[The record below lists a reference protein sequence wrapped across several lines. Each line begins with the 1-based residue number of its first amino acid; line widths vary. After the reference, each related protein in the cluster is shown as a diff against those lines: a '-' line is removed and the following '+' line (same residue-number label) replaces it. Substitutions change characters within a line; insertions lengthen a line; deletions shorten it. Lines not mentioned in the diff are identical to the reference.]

1 MIRVLHIVGKMDRA
15 GAETMLINLY
25 RNIDRTQVQFD
36 FITFTLQKGDY
47 DEEILALGGKIY
59 PIIANNSI
67 DRMLKLTNFLK
78 QHSEYQIVHAHML
91 LNNAFHLLAAK
102 KAGIPHRIS
111 HSHNTSNGKSG
122 TIANLYEKFA
132 IYLNQRLSTKKI
144 ACGKEAAEYLFNTSK
159 DVWLLNNAI
168 DLQLYNDISST
179 NKNSWKVV
187 KSDLQGLKI
196 IQVGRLNKVKN
207 HAFSLEIA
215 KRLKEQNVN
224 FTFFIV
230 GQGPFH
236 NIIKKNIQDYG
247 LEENVFLL
255 GVRNDVP
262 SLMAGADVML
272 MPSLHEGFPVVL
284 VEAQAIGLKSLISAN
299 ISREVDL
306 GVDLVEFLD
315 LNNIDDWVIN
325 LQNIKEENTSSPP
338 NIKVLSSQGFDI
350 NQNSFELL
358 NLYKSMSN
366 NINYVNQ

>member
-15 GAETMLINLY
+15 GAETMLMNLY
-25 RNIDRTQVQFD
+25 RHVDRTQVQFD
-36 FITFTLQKGDY
+36 FITFTPDKGDY
-47 DEEILALGGKIY
+47 DDEILALGGRIY
-59 PIIANNSI
+59 PILANNSI
-67 DRMLKLTNFLK
+67 ERMFRLTSFLK
-78 QHSEYQIVHAHML
+78 QHPEYRIVHAHML

-111 HSHNTSNGKSG
+111 HSHTTSNGKSG

-132 IYLNQRLSTKKI
+132 IYLNKNLSTKKI
-144 ACGKEAAEYLFNTSK
+144 ACGKEAAEYLFNTSEN
-159 DVWLLNNAI
+159 VWLLNNAI
-168 DLQLYNDISST
+168 DLRLYNEISLS

-215 KRLKEQNVN
+215 KRLKEQDVS

-230 GQGPFH
+230 GQGPFQD
-236 NIIKKNIQDYG
+236 IIKKNIQDYG

-262 SLMAGADVML
+262 NLMAGADVML

-284 VEAQAIGLKSLISAN
+284 VEAQAIGLKSLISTN
-299 ISREVDL
+299 ISTEVDL
-306 GVDLVEFLD
+306 GVGLVEFLD
-315 LNNIDDWVIN
+315 LNYIDDWLSN
-325 LQNIKEENTSSPP
+325 LQSIKVKNINAPSNIK
-338 NIKVLSSQGFDI
+338 ILSSQGFDI
-350 NQNSFELL
+350 IQNSFELL

-366 NINYVNQ
+366 NTDHVN

>member
-47 DEEILALGGKIY
+47 DDEILALGGKIY

-102 KAGIPHRIS
+102 RAGIQHRIS
-111 HSHNTSNGKSG
+111 HSHSTSNSKSG
-122 TIANLYEKFA
+122 LVAKLYEKFS
-132 IYLNQRLSTKKI
+132 IYLNKKLSTKKI
-144 ACGKEAAEYLFNTSK
+144 ACGEEAAEYLFKSNK
-159 DVWLLNNAI
+159 NVWILKNAI

-215 KRLKEQNVN
+215 KRLKEQDVS

-230 GQGPFH
+230 GQGPFQD
-236 NIIKKNIQDYG
+236 IIKKNIQDYG

-262 SLMAGADVML
+262 NLMAGADVML

-284 VEAQAIGLKSLISAN
+284 VEAQAIGLKSLISTN
-299 ISREVDL
+299 ISTEVDL
-306 GVDLVEFLD
+306 GVGLVEFLD
-315 LNNIDDWVIN
+315 LNYIDDWLSN
-325 LQNIKEENTSSPP
+325 LQSIKVKNINAPSNIK
-338 NIKVLSSQGFDI
+338 ILSSQGFDI
-350 NQNSFELL
+350 IQNSFELL

-366 NINYVNQ
+366 NTDHVN

>member
-15 GAETMLINLY
+15 GAETMLMNLY
-25 RNIDRTQVQFD
+25 RHIDRTQVQFD
-36 FITFTLQKGDY
+36 FVTFTTDQGDY

-59 PIIANNSI
+59 PILANNSI
-67 DRMLKLTNFLK
+67 ERMFKLTSFLK
-78 QHSEYQIVHAHML
+78 QHPEYRIIHAHML

-102 KAGIPHRIS
+102 RAGIQHRIS
-111 HSHNTSNGKSG
+111 HSHSTSNSKSG
-122 TIANLYEKFA
+122 LVAKLYEKFA
-132 IYLNQRLSTKKI
+132 IYLNKKLSTKKI
-144 ACGKEAAEYLFNTSK
+144 ACGEEAAEYLFKSNK
-159 DVWLLNNAI
+159 NVWILKNAI

-215 KRLKEQNVN
+215 KRLKEQDVS

-230 GQGPFH
+230 GQGPFQD
-236 NIIKKNIQDYG
+236 IIKKNIQDYG

-262 SLMAGADVML
+262 NLMAGADVML

-284 VEAQAIGLKSLISAN
+284 VESQAVGLPCLASNNISKEVNLGLDLIEFKSLTEIDSWIQYLTHFKKPLTIEDN
-299 ISREVDL
+299 I
-306 GVDLVEFLD
+306 
-315 LNNIDDWVIN
+315 IN
-325 LQNIKEENTSSPP
+325 TLQKN
-338 NIKVLSSQGFDI
+338 GFDI
-350 NQNSFELL
+350 SKNSIELQNYYLSL
-358 NLYKSMSN
+358 
-366 NINYVNQ
+366 